1 MSPRRHQTRPFR
13 IDVADQAKEHLKGLK
28 AGDRA
33 SVVEAIEQRLAFEPT
48 KQTRNGKPMKQNS
61 LDAGFELRVGNLRV
75 YYDVDDAGRL
85 VNVLAVG
92 AKDRNRVLIGGE
104 EFDL

>member
-1 MSPRRHQTRPFR
+1 
-13 IDVADQAKEHLKGLK
+13 
-28 AGDRA
+28 
-33 SVVEAIEQRLAFEPT
+33 
-48 KQTRNGKPMKQNS
+48 MKQNS